1 MTDYDI
7 LTSRQATLSLT
18 DLHAFT
24 SEHVLVDFGAIIICR
39 DGTATARVNFKE
51 WQLRDGAV
59 IMLFP
64 NDTVLLSH
72 VSDDFHVGMLRYDQ
86 AMLRE
91 ASLQLEHTVHSLLRK
106 DSCLCGNHV
115 VTEII
120 DGMFNL
126 LRVYFRQEEC
136 VCLDQLVLYQ
146 LKAFFLG
153 FYDWISRHPLIIA
166 EDKNTRRTNEL
177 FGQFM
182 ELLERNYQ
190 QSRDVTYYADLLHIT
205 PKYLNTIVRRM
216 IAQTPKEAIDQY
228 VILRLKLLLRT
239 SDKTIKQISWEYN
252 FSDVSFFCRYFKTH
266 AGTTPQSFRKSLK
279 SRR

>member
-1 MTDYDI
+1 MTEQDI
-7 LTSRQATLSLT
+7 LSSQHATLSLT

-24 SEHVLVDFGAIIICR
+24 SEQVLTDCSAIILCKE
-39 DGTATARVNFKE
+39 GTANVRINFKE
-51 WQLRDGAV
+51 WQLHDGVV
-59 IMLFP
+59 IILFP
-64 NDTVLLSH
+64 DDTVFLSH
-72 VSDDFHVGMLRYDQ
+72 ASDDFRVEMLRFDK

-91 ASLQLEHTVHSLLRK
+91 ASLQLEHTVYSLLRNF
-106 DSCLCGNHV
+106 SCHCDNPV

-120 DGMFNL
+120 TNMFNL
-126 LRVYFRQEEC
+126 LRVYFRQGTFS
-136 VCLDQLVLYQ
+136 CLDQLVLYQ

-153 FYDWISRHPLIIA
+153 FYDWISRNPLTNP

-177 FGQFM
+177 FDQFM
-182 ELLERNYQ
+182 HLLERNYK
-190 QSRDVTYYADLLHIT
+190 QSRDVNYYADLLHIT

-216 IAQTPKEAIDQY
+216 IPHTTKEAIDQY

-266 AGTTPQSFRKSLK
+266 TGITPQSFRKSYK
-279 SRR
+279 QQG